1 MKNYETL
8 NEETGEVTS
17 KILYSK
23 GLPKEYRFNGQ
34 TGKFN
39 IDGEIDKG
47 TTLELVPLAWRV
59 FEAEL
64 FGRGRVDLWAEIFF
78 IDDESCVSA
87 IMFNNTSVQILQK
100 AFAKLVYQRLTL
112 SEVKMKIS
120 TEQRKNEKAK
130 STYHVAVFEFEKA
143 DPDFCLM
150 MQEFALDFPI
160 YRADTVTDS
169 QVQQIASKTYFEY
182 KKSVEVAESNN

>member
-1 MKNYETL
+1 MKNYEVA
-8 NEETGEVTS
+8 NEETGEISS
-17 KILYSK
+17 KILYAQ
-23 GLPKEYRFNGQ
+23 GLPKQYRFNGQ

-39 IDGEIDKG
+39 IDGETDKG
-47 TTLELVPLAWRV
+47 NVLELVPLAWRV

-64 FGRGRVDLWAEIFF
+64 FGRERVDLWAEIFF
-78 IDDESCVSA
+78 VDDENCVSA

-112 SEVKMKIS
+112 SEVKMKIT

-143 DPDFCLM
+143 DPDYCQM
-150 MQEFALDFPI
+150 IQEFALDFQI
-160 YRADTVTDS
+160 YRTDTVTGS
-169 QVQQIASKTYFEY
+169 QVQQIASKTYFEH
-182 KKSVEVAESNN
+182 KKAVEIAENND